1 MLPQNRRQ
9 LPKGAIAPVTPTERT
24 DFMRERTTA
33 INIRVTENEKRKMEK
48 SARLCGLS
56 LSAYLRKL
64 GLGKQVQAVSPPEFY
79 EVYRQLKAL
88 KERQKTLPDSE
99 IDRALDGIIQGFL
112 LAYHAMSGSE

>member
-1 MLPQNRRQ
+1 
-9 LPKGAIAPVTPTERT
+9 
-24 DFMRERTTA
+24 MRERSCA

-64 GLGKQVQAVSPPEFY
+64 GLGRQIQAVSPPEFY

-88 KERQKTLPDSE
+88 KEQRKALPDNE
-99 IDRALDGIIQGFL
+99 IDRAFDDIIQSFL